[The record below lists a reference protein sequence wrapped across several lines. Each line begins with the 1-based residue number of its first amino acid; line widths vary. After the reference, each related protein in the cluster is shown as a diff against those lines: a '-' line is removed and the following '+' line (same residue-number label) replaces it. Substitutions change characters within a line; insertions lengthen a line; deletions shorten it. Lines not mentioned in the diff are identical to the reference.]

1 MHDRL
6 IGAQRTLMS
15 APAHQIVEHL
25 SEYLTKQY
33 AVATLDLFQVD
44 YRLSELVPLNGG
56 PAVTHPGAPAW
67 RAFDHLTEVEDGT
80 ALWLPVAVRG
90 DRLGVVRITP
100 APDEEELRAELA
112 EIADLLGHALAA
124 AREGTDR
131 YAVAARTKRLT
142 LAAEMQW
149 GLLPGRG
156 RTGSAFAMAGQLEPA
171 YAVRGDTFDWSDDL
185 NRLQVVVVNGH
196 GEGVAAAALSC
207 LAMNALRNARRA
219 GLDVADQATLAD
231 QAIYSYHRGAQ
242 HIDALMLDLELKT
255 GVVTAVDAGSP
266 RLLRLRDG
274 EVSPITLDAQDP
286 LGMFDGTMY
295 APQTFTLEPGDRL
308 FVVSDGI
315 VDATSRGTRYGESLL
330 DRFLARSGAL
340 SPLAAVRSVIGDLRA
355 FIGGETI
362 DDAVAVC
369 LDWTPPGPGDDR
381 GRA

>member
-6 IGAQRTLMS
+6 IGAQRTLMC
-15 APAHQIVEHL
+15 APAHRIVEHL
-25 SEYLTKQY
+25 SEYLAKEY
-33 AVATLDLFQVD
+33 AGAALELFQVD
-44 YRLSELVPLNGG
+44 YRLSELVPLDGG
-56 PAVTHPGAPAW
+56 PAITHPGAPAW
-67 RAFDHLTEVEDGT
+67 RAFDHLTEVEDGPS
-80 ALWLPVAVRG
+80 LWLPVAVRG
-90 DRLGVVRITP
+90 DRLGVARIFP
-100 APDEEELRAELA
+100 APADAAVRAELA

-156 RTGSAFAMAGQLEPA
+156 RTGPAFALAGQLEPA

-185 NRLQVVVVNGH
+185 DRLQVVVVNGH
-196 GEGVAAAALSC
+196 GEGVAAATLTC

-219 GLDVADQATLAD
+219 GLDIADQAMLAD
-231 QAIYSYHRGAQ
+231 QAIYSYHRGTQ
-242 HIDALMLDLELKT
+242 HIDALMLDLDLTT
-255 GVVTAVDAGSP
+255 GVVTTVDAGSP
-266 RLLRLRDG
+266 RLMRLRDG
-274 EVSPITLDAQDP
+274 EVTPVTLDAQDP

-295 APQTFTLEPGDRL
+295 ATQTFTLEPGDRL

-315 VDATSRGTRYGESLL
+315 AEATARGARYGDTLL

-355 FIGGETI
+355 FIGGEMI

-369 LDWTPPGPGDDR
+369 LDWTPPTPGDGR
-381 GRA
+381 G